1 MRNLLILFISTSLF
15 YSCDQNNSCEEHPS
29 IETSEIEISF
39 DRLEDTF
46 LSIKTKDALVNF
58 MQQEP
63 TVTKYFLRGN
73 EYPNDSIMIQVLLQ
87 RLNNPHLDTLRQEVN
102 RVFENITDIKLQFTE
117 ACGYVK
123 HYYPD
128 FTIPK
133 IKTIAT
139 GFDNDLYISD
149 SLIIIG
155 LDYYLGNGAKFRP
168 IDFPEYILNRY
179 QKEYIVPSCMLLYGI
194 SPRFNSTNMKD
205 RTMLAEM
212 IDYGKSFYFAKKML
226 PCTPDSLIIWY
237 SNEELKDTK
246 SNEDLIWAHFL
257 DNELLYNTNTFI
269 KQKYLSER
277 PKTFE
282 IGDKCPGRIGTWL
295 GWKILNQYADRNPS
309 LSLHDIMKKNNAQEV
324 FTKSKY
330 RPGK

>member
-1 MRNLLILFISTSLF
+1 MRNLLILFISTTLF
-15 YSCDQNNSCEEHPS
+15 YSCDENNACDEHPS
-29 IETSEIEISF
+29 IDTSEISISF
-39 DRLEDTF
+39 ERLENAF
-46 LSIKTKDALVNF
+46 LSIKTKEGLENF
-58 MQQEP
+58 IQQEP
-63 TVTKYFLRGN
+63 TVAKYFLRGN

-102 RVFENITDIKLQFTE
+102 RVFDNMTDLELQFSE
-117 ACGYVK
+117 AFGYVK

-128 FTIPK
+128 FIIPK

-155 LDYYLGNGAKFRP
+155 LDYYLGNNAKFRP
-168 IDFPEYILNRY
+168 IDFPEYILSRY
-179 QKEYIVPSCMLLYGI
+179 QKDYIVPSCILLYGI
-194 SPRFNSTNMKD
+194 SPRFNSADMKD
-205 RTMLAEM
+205 KTMLAEM
-212 IDYGKSFYFAKKML
+212 IDYGQSFYFAKKML
-226 PCTPDSLIIWY
+226 PCTPDSLLIWY
-237 SNEELKDTK
+237 SNKELEDTRE
-246 SNEDLIWAHFL
+246 NEDIIWAHFL

-295 GWKILNQYADRNPS
+295 GWQIINQYADRNPE
-309 LSLHDIMKKNNAQEV
+309 LSIIDLMKNNNAQEV
-324 FTKSKY
+324 FSKSKY
-330 RPGK
+330 RPGR